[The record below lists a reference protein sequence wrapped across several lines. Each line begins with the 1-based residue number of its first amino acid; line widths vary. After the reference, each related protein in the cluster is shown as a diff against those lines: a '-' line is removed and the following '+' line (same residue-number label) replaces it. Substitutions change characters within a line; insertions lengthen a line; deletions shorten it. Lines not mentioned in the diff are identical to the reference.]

1 MLATERLLEIEQA
14 FGEKVQMSETSRG
27 EQKQIDVL
35 NGEHQHHAEAAAL
48 SLRERANGLWQ
59 QANIRGLQVAL
70 GTGFSVVFLWLAFL
84 DVPLS
89 QVFATFSHADYR
101 FVVLALALVLV
112 SPLARAVRWR
122 LLYHPD
128 HKGLSCLRLAE
139 VLLIG
144 QMLNIVVPARLG
156 EVARIYFMGKTESR
170 SRARTLGTIAVE
182 KWLDILMLLLLV
194 LLVPIF
200 ISLPPWFRDSRV
212 NLAVFATA
220 FLGVALTLSYG
231 KDRLLTLVESV
242 SRFLPEGWRQLMM
255 KIHRATGLAL
265 GSLDVLRSPWVGLK
279 LQGCSLLIWALSILV
294 NYTVFLALG
303 LPLSLAAALFLVVVL
318 QVGIALPSVPGKLG
332 VFHYLCTLALGVFGL
347 EKGAALG
354 YAVLLYF
361 VVFAPPSLLGALFLW
376 WESVHRPPSVPSNAG
391 REAPRSV
398 PPQSW
403 GGREGW
409 GSES

>member
-1 MLATERLLEIEQA
+1 
-14 FGEKVQMSETSRG
+14 MSSLNMP
-27 EQKQIDVL
+27 VL
-35 NGEHQHHAEAAAL
+35 GTRKENPDIVRKDEVDEAIITMPTVPGKGAL

-70 GTGFSVVFLWLAFL
+70 GTGLSAVFLWLAFRGAS
-84 DVPLS
+84 LS
-89 QVFATFSHADYR
+89 QVVTAFSRADYR
-101 FVVLALALVLV
+101 FVALALVLVLV
-112 SPLARAVRWR
+112 SPLARAIRWR

-128 HKGLSCLRLAE
+128 HEGLSCLRLAK

-182 KWLDILMLLLLV
+182 KWLDILTLLLLA

-200 ISLPPWFRDSRV
+200 VSLPPWFRDSRI
-212 NLAVFATA
+212 NLAIFAIA
-220 FLGVALTLSYG
+220 FLGIALTLSHG

-242 SRFLPEGWRQLMM
+242 SRFLPEGWRTKVQ
-255 KIHRATGLAL
+255 RATSLAL

-279 LQGCSLLIWALSILV
+279 LQGCSLLIWTLSILV

-303 LPLSLAAALFLVVVL
+303 LPLPLAAALFLVVVL
-318 QVGIALPSVPGKLG
+318 QVGVAVPSVPGKLG
-332 VFHYLCTLALGVFGL
+332 IFHYLCTLALGVFGL

-361 VVFAPPSLLGALFLW
+361 VVFGPPSLLGALFLW
-376 WESVHRPPSVPSNAG
+376 WESVHRPPSIPPNVG

-398 PPQSW
+398 PPKSW
-403 GGREGW
+403 GGRGGW
-409 GSES
+409 RSES